1 MAEEELIGLS
11 SITAS
16 SQDTADGCAVSTAC
30 APTNVKQI
38 APDAE
43 GLDLLK
49 PMVFPL
55 DPSTG
60 LVADWSAVGLFSVS
74 SFSILY
80 GPLGYTFD
88 GQRLLHVVTLINPIT
103 QTTLEA
109 SKLGFIECTSAPVN
123 DSLST
128 IRYDTCS
135 FQQSLAPLGT
145 FDSWGGVNFT
155 WELSIDYRHQQDQQY
170 QCQMNVNE
178 ITLYGNQTSAAT
190 SGSASSKL
198 GVGGVVAI
206 TLCALVTVSASWLNG
221 VFLSVYA
228 GYSYFRSVSI
238 VQERFPFFA
247 RYFAGFIVVF
257 ITLQLSSGIT
267 VIIFAILAFQLG
279 IAGFAAASLLDL
291 IFLSLFVNHLS
302 STAVADQVDVR
313 FKIVSKY
320 GIVAVLFSL
329 LSSTL
334 FVVYF
339 VTLEEDWYFGV
350 LLCFS
355 GILFA
360 LGAMK
365 AALNCDSMQRA
376 SKIDSFDWKRVLSA
390 EKQ

>member
-1 MAEEELIGLS
+1 M
-11 SITAS
+11 
-16 SQDTADGCAVSTAC
+16 
-30 APTNVKQI
+30 
-38 APDAE
+38 
-43 GLDLLK
+43 
-49 PMVFPL
+49 
-55 DPSTG
+55 
-60 LVADWSAVGLFSVS
+60 
-74 SFSILY
+74 
-80 GPLGYTFD
+80 
-88 GQRLLHVVTLINPIT
+88 
-103 QTTLEA
+103 
-109 SKLGFIECTSAPVN
+109 
-123 DSLST
+123 
-128 IRYDTCS
+128 
-135 FQQSLAPLGT
+135 
-145 FDSWGGVNFT
+145 GG
-155 WELSIDYRHQQDQQY
+155 
-170 QCQMNVNE
+170 M
-178 ITLYGNQTSAAT
+178 
-190 SGSASSKL
+190 SASIN
-198 GVGGVVAI
+198 AI
-206 TLCALVTVSASWLNG
+206 ITNG
-221 VFLSVYA
+221 KPELLS
-228 GYSYFRSVSI
+228 F
-238 VQERFPFFA
+238 
-247 RYFAGFIVVF
+247 
-257 ITLQLSSGIT
+257 
-267 VIIFAILAFQLG
+267 FAILAFQLG